1 VIERYTRPG
10 MGRIW
15 GEEAKYTAWLRVELA
30 VCEAYAR
37 RGRIPAD
44 ALARIRQ
51 KSRVDIRRILEIQD
65 RVKHEMIAL
74 LTSLEEQLGT
84 DSRFVHIGL
93 TANDVWDTALAELL
107 TSLEE
112 QLGTDSR
119 FVHIGLTANDV
130 WDTALAVQLRDA
142 ADLLIAGQER
152 LRAALG
158 DLARRHKD
166 TLIVGRTHGVHAE
179 PTTFGLK
186 VAVWYVEAGR
196 NLERLRRARDVV
208 AVGKLSGAVG
218 NFAHVD
224 PDIEDEVCREL
235 GLEPAP
241 VSTQVVQR
249 DRHAEFCTTLA
260 IAAASLEK
268 IALEVRGLQRTEVL
282 EAQEPFA
289 EGQKGSSSMP
299 HKRNPELSER
309 ICGLSRV
316 IRSNAQAALENVAL
330 WHERDISHSSVERVI
345 LPDSTTLL
353 DYLLDL
359 TAFILEGLD
368 VDPARMAEN
377 LDRSYG
383 LVYSQR
389 VLLKLTDAG
398 LARQVAYE
406 IVQRNAMRAWR
417 ERRSFLEL
425 LAAEPEVSGRLTA
438 DELKACFDPA
448 WYLRHVDAI
457 FKRIGLL

>member
-1 VIERYTRPG
+1 VIERYTRPA

-15 GEEAKYTAWLRVELA
+15 SEESKYQAWLGVELA

-37 RGRIPAD
+37 RGRIPRD
-44 ALARIRQ
+44 ALARIRA
-51 KSRVDIRRILEIQD
+51 KARVDIARILAVQE

-74 LTSLEEQLGT
+74 LTSLEEQLGP

-93 TANDVWDTALAELL
+93 TTSDVWDTA
-107 TSLEE
+107 
-112 QLGTDSR
+112 
-119 FVHIGLTANDV
+119 
-130 WDTALAVQLRDA
+130 TALQLRDA

-158 DLARRHKD
+158 ALALRHKD

-186 VAVWYVEAGR
+186 VLVWYAEAGR
-196 NLERLRRARDVV
+196 NLERLRRARAAI

-218 NFAHVD
+218 QFAHVE
-224 PDIEDEVCREL
+224 PELEEEVCREL

-241 VSTQVVQR
+241 VSTQIVQR
-249 DRHAEFCTTLA
+249 DRHAEFCALLA
-260 IAAASLEK
+260 VAAASLEK

-282 EAQEPFA
+282 EAQEPFG
-289 EGQKGSSSMP
+289 EGQKGSSAMP

-309 ICGLSRV
+309 ICGLARL
-316 IRSNAQAALENVAL
+316 IRANAQAALENVAL

-345 LPDSTTLL
+345 LPDSTIAL
-353 DYLLDL
+353 DYILHL
-359 TAFILEGLD
+359 TTTVVEGLD

-377 LDRSYG
+377 LELSHG

-389 VLLKLTDAG
+389 VMLRLADRG

-406 IVQRNAMRAWR
+406 IVQRNAMRAWK
-417 ERRSFLEL
+417 ERRSFFDL
-425 LAAEPEVSGRLTA
+425 LAEDPAVTERLAPE
-438 DELKACFDPA
+438 ELKACFDPA
-448 WYLRHVDAI
+448 WYLRNVDAV
-457 FKRIGLL
+457 FRRVGLQ

>member
-1 VIERYTRPG
+1 MIERYTRPA

-51 KSRVDIRRILEIQD
+51 KSRVDVRRILEIQD
-65 RVKHEMIAL
+65 RVKHEMIA
-74 LTSLEEQLGT
+74 
-84 DSRFVHIGL
+84 
-93 TANDVWDTALAELL
+93 LL

-345 LPDSTTLL
+345 LPDSTILL

-377 LDRSYG
+377 LDKSYG

>member
-1 VIERYTRPG
+1 MIERYTRPA

-51 KSRVDIRRILEIQD
+51 KSRVDVRRILEIQD
-65 RVKHEMIAL
+65 RVKHEMIA
-74 LTSLEEQLGT
+74 
-84 DSRFVHIGL
+84 
-93 TANDVWDTALAELL
+93 LL

-345 LPDSTTLL
+345 LPDSTILL